1 MNSEPRTTMF
11 EGPIAK
17 KLLYLALPILL
28 SSVLQSLNGSV
39 NAMWVGFFLGETALA
54 ATANSNTLLSF
65 LVAIIMGI
73 GMACSILVGQSLG
86 GKNIEQAK
94 RIVGTGA
101 TSFVAFA
108 LLISASGLAFSERLL
123 ILMHTPLDVQPLAT
137 SYLRVM
143 FIALPTQV
151 VYIFLTIILRSAGD
165 ARTPLKY
172 LALAV
177 GLDICLNPLLIMG
190 AWRVPGLGIA
200 GSATSTLVAQSVAV
214 VALTLSLYR
223 RGHFLCLQ
231 ASEAHLL
238 RPNWAIL
245 KSIVTKGLAM
255 GLQMAVVS
263 LSMVVMIS
271 LVNRFGSQ
279 MSAAYG
285 ACLQLWNYIQMPA
298 LAIGMAVTSMAAQN
312 IGARRLDRVQRI
324 TGTAIAFNVL
334 MTGALVTAL
343 HFLSHAVLG
352 AFLAGQVQTIK
363 LAQHINSTVAW
374 SFIPLSVTFVLSSV
388 ARASGA
394 VMPPLA
400 ILFLAFWG
408 IRLPFA
414 ALLMDTSGA
423 NALWWSFGI
432 GSISAM
438 LMSITY
444 HRLGGWR
451 HAATLKEPQ
460 PSVEVAI
467 TKA

>member
-1 MNSEPRTTMF
+1 MF
-11 EGPIAK
+11 EVSIAK
-17 KLLYLALPILL
+17 KLLHLALPILL

-39 NAMWVGFFLGETALA
+39 NAIWVGHFLGETALA

-94 RIVGTGA
+94 KIVGTGA
-101 TSFVAFA
+101 TSFIA
-108 LLISASGLAFSERLL
+108 LALMISVSGLAFSERLL

-137 SYLRVM
+137 SYLRIM
-143 FIALPTQV
+143 FVALPPQV
-151 VYIFLTIILRSAGD
+151 VYIFLTIILRSSGD

-172 LALAV
+172 LILAV
-177 GLDICLNPLLIMG
+177 GIDICLNPLLIMG
-190 AWRVPGLGIA
+190 TGLMPRLGIA

-214 VALTLSLYR
+214 AALTSSLYR
-223 RGHFLCLQ
+223 RRHFLCLQ
-231 ASEAHLL
+231 AGETHLL

-245 KSIVTKGLAM
+245 KSIVTKGPVM
-255 GLQMAVVS
+255 GIQMAVVS

-285 ACLQLWNYIQMPA
+285 ACLQLWSYIQMPA

-312 IGARRLDRVQRI
+312 IGAHRLDRVQRI
-324 TGTAIAFNVL
+324 AGTAIAFNVL
-334 MTGALVTAL
+334 MSSALVLAV
-343 HFLSHAVLG
+343 HFSSHAVLG
-352 AFLAGQVQTIK
+352 SFLAGQVQTIE
-363 LAQHINSTVAW
+363 LAQHINSMVAW
-374 SFIPLSVTFVLSSV
+374 SFVPLSVTFVLSSI
-388 ARASGA
+388 ARAAGA

-400 ILFLAFWG
+400 TLFLAFWV

-423 NALWWSFGI
+423 NALWWSFSI
-432 GSISAM
+432 GAISAM

-444 HRLGGWR
+444 HCSGGWR
-451 HAATLKEPQ
+451 HAATLREPHL
-460 PSVEVAI
+460 SIEIASAKTRAAVKGA
-467 TKA
+467 